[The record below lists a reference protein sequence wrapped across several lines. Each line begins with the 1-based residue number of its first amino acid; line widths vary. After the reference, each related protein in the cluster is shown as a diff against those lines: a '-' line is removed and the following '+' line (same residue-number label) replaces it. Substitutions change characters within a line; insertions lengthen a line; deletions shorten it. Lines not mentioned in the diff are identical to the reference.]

1 MRVGVHPLYSVLV
14 FQLSYVVTLK
24 LQINILYPCANI
36 FQSSRCMDIITAAQ
50 FSYQREKQLSIVLI
64 LSLKFH
70 LRSNKL

>member
-36 FQSSRCMDIITAAQ
+36 LQSSRCMDYNYRCTIFLSA
-50 FSYQREKQLSIVLI
+50 REATIYRANSIVKI
-64 LSLKFH
+64 PLSFE
-70 LRSNKL
+70 